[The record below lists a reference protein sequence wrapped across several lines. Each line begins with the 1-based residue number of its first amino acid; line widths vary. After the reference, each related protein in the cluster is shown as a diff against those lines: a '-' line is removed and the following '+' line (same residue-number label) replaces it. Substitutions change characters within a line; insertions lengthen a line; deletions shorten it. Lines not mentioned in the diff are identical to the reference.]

1 MPCWR
6 SWGQTVVGG
15 SEEAEG
21 RAGGHMVKPAW
32 DGEAPRH
39 EQGADGAGLGCRE
52 QALALGWW
60 QGWVFRGWLSP
71 CTKCFCFSPFSN
83 EDPPAL
89 LLAHHRDVLHPQVLT
104 QVPVFSVPWATS
116 PATWAVLLLSTP
128 QGAAGGVVPH
138 ARLSLCIAGDKARL
152 LGGCCQTHRCLG
164 WLGAVKCHGGLGRGW
179 CTKAALPGLGGL
191 VELGSHCPGSH
202 SLQWGNTTGHRD
214 APSSAASSPQ
224 SMCSWGHS
232 GHPWGFSSQSLTLLG
247 CAMSPSA
254 L

>member
-1 MPCWR
+1 MAVPLYSVSASPPSAMKIPQLC
-6 SWGQTVVGG
+6 SWHTTG
-15 SEEAEG
+15 
-21 RAGGHMVKPAW
+21 M
-32 DGEAPRH
+32 
-39 EQGADGAGLGCRE
+39 C
-52 QALALGWW
+52 
-60 QGWVFRGWLSP
+60 
-71 CTKCFCFSPFSN
+71 
-83 EDPPAL
+83 
-89 LLAHHRDVLHPQVLT
+89 LHPQVLT
-104 QVPVFSVPWATS
+104 QVPVLSVPWATS

-138 ARLSLCIAGDKARL
+138 ARLFLCIAGAGDKARL

-164 WLGAVKCHGGLGRGW
+164 WPGAVKCHGGLGRGW

-232 GHPWGFSSQSLTLLG
+232 GHRWGFSSHSLTLLG
-247 CAMSPSA
+247 CTMSPSA